1 MIEVGLFNKK
11 KNKEE
16 STENI
21 ESVDFDEQ
29 EKEESTPTVVLDEEK
44 KDEDSPEVVEKPK
57 KKFKLFQTFNIYKFI
72 VKIIATVLLITLG
85 ILILVF
91 QDQAMFAIFIIT
103 GGIAL
108 FQAIIRAFFLLKK
121 TRNKKAKIVTAVE
134 LGIQTLIGLFL
145 IFAAFATLSVINTK
159 DGEEPNKFFINVR
172 DFANDQ
178 FTLFAALLLFVG
190 ALSYYWRTILLKDE
204 TDNFKF
210 WLNFFDSCVGILFC
224 IFYKNKDFEIDAR
237 VIAIII
243 AVLAFLSALVIGGE
257 AIGGYMNYRRLQ
269 KPKTEEKKDEK
280 EEKPEIEAPGKDD
293 DIDYSDIDP
302 NTIPVNDDNNHDSII
317 S

>member
-1 MIEVGLFNKK
+1 MGLFSKK
-11 KNKEE
+11 KNEIE
-16 STENI
+16 STEDI
-21 ESVDFDEQ
+21 ESVDFDEKD
-29 EKEESTPTVVLDEEK
+29 KEEESEPTVQIDEEK
-44 KDEDSPEVVEKPK
+44 KDDEAKPEVEEKPK
-57 KKFKLFQTFNIYKFI
+57 KKFKLFQTFNVYKFI
-72 VKIIATVLLITLG
+72 VKIIATVLLVTLG
-85 ILILVF
+85 VLILVF
-91 QDQAMFAIFIIT
+91 QEHAMFAVFIIT

-134 LGIQTLIGLFL
+134 LGIEFLIGGFLF
-145 IFAAFATLSVINTK
+145 FAAFATLSVINTP
-159 DGEEPNKFFINVR
+159 DGEEPNKFFVNVR
-172 DFANDQ
+172 DFANEQ

-210 WLNFFDSCVGILFC
+210 WLNFFDSCVAVLFC

-269 KPKTEEKKDEK
+269 NPKTEEKKDEK

-302 NTIPVNDDNNHDSII
+302 NVIPVNDDNNHDSII